1 MIVVIFKHLLID
13 LDDLRDCNS
22 QFYIILQVI
31 CHQAV
36 IWTSPNRWHKIGYLY
51 LSLWTTVNY
60 SIWKSKY
67 VVSAFMHTRAL
78 TVIAFPKCYK
88 TYFKL
93 HLQTLNSEAC
103 YFTNFICFK
112 EGNNGCLLSLQK
124 WFHHINKIPMFFG
137 VNRYRIYTML
147 DVMLFSILLFDKKY
161 AQGLVI
167 EQ

>member
-1 MIVVIFKHLLID
+1 M
-13 LDDLRDCNS
+13 
-22 QFYIILQVI
+22 
-31 CHQAV
+31 CHQTV

-60 SIWKSKY
+60 SNWKSKY

-112 EGNNGCLLSLQK
+112 EENNGCFSSLQK
-124 WFHHINKIPMFFG
+124 LFHHINGITKFFG

-147 DVMLFSILLFDKKY
+147 DVMLFSILLFDNKY
-161 AQGLVI
+161 AQRLVI